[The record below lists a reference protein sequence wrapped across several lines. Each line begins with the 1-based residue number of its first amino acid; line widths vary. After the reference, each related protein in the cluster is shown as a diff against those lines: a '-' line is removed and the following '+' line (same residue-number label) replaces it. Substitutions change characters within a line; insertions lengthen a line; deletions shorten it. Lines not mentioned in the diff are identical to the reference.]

1 MNSVLSGYSLRT
13 LAALAL
19 AFATAALLPV
29 SAQAGAIAPGN
40 VFRDCKVQRL
50 RGNDWGEAPV
60 FSRSG
65 NRNAAYADA
74 RGDWLGFRVA
84 RDL

>member
-1 MNSVLSGYSLRT
+1 
-13 LAALAL
+13 
-19 AFATAALLPV
+19 
-29 SAQAGAIAPGN
+29 
-40 VFRDCKVQRL
+40 
-50 RGNDWGEAPV
+50 V

-65 NRNAAYADA
+65 NRNATTPDD